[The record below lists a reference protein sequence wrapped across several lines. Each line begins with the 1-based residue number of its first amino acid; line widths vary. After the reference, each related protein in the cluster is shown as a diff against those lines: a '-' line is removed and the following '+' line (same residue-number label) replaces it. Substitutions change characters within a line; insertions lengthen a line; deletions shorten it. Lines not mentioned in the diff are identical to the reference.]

1 MKNVIFTHVPFKA
14 RKFFKVKVKRSPS
27 IDILTADNCVRDYA
41 ETLKPDEVNQIS
53 FKLINSNKTTL
64 FECNA
69 DVQSSDKEDGL
80 LGVLGRVL
88 LEKQG
93 DEDAL
98 NAKIAVE
105 SALDSNSSES
115 NNDVEIDR
123 DSSER
128 QKKQEKTRSKVFT
141 SEDLW
146 KSQNEESEEKTDNE
160 EDKHSTGAL
169 KAPALKEEQFNI
181 SDFENNID
189 PVEHEVG
196 DSERTEPPQPTEPT
210 EKEEKT
216 IQDSKRAEAQMMPLD
231 AFLNL
236 DDLKNKLENF
246 SSAAFDIN
254 KVLDDLGYTEK
265 PANKYERQ
273 LNDAILN
280 ALTEKDLSN
289 TQLDYENDQIEATQK
304 LKASLID
311 VYNTVTDQS
320 ITESVE
326 NDVQDKILQL
336 ESYAAADQ
344 DQNNEHATLEEEGFK
359 KRQKERRDIK
369 IRKFQETLEKEDA
382 AAFSSFSEKVRN
394 EARNKN
400 QAIQRTLYLDKEKA
414 RRNSRNDLVERRN
427 GSLVDQKLELS
438 AKAEEKVITTY
449 RKHREDFQH
458 NYRLVRNIVLAK
470 SKEIDEQKK
479 ADEKEAW
486 DRKVKQQTLNE
497 QKRQNDLLEHQ
508 NRLKEKENKYSDK
521 SLKEIMKLVYKVQNP
536 SQNQNMSKVSAK
548 KATSSDSL
556 PKKVGVEK
564 TASATTN
571 NDQHLDEKEKGQ
583 DEKEKGQVADT
594 PTNKGWKKSKIIGAI
609 LVLCFGIAGVL
620 WGLHTLA
627 TPAPQNSTPT
637 IKTESKA
644 KPKSKKKAVPLK
656 KEDKLSKKK
665 QVEKKPHKNN
675 NNLDRYTS
683 AKTWAQKVDI
693 LNGALGQHDDR
704 ALKQINDNYPTNISK
719 LYENIV
725 MKNDE
730 GTRKAWKAMLPSER
744 NEVSRSARN
753 AVVLSFYAIKDWQAG
768 WEAKEAI
775 NG

>member
-27 IDILTADNCVRDYA
+27 IDILAADKCVRDYA
-41 ETLKPDEVNQIS
+41 ETLNPEEVNQIS

-105 SALDSNSSES
+105 SALDSNSNES

-123 DSSER
+123 DSSE
-128 QKKQEKTRSKVFT
+128 QQQKQEKTSSKVFT

-146 KSQNEESEEKTDNE
+146 KNQKEESEEKTDNE
-160 EDKHSTGAL
+160 EDEHSTGAL
-169 KAPALKEEQFNI
+169 KAPALKEEEEQFNI
-181 SDFENNID
+181 SDFEKDID

-196 DSERTEPPQPTEPT
+196 DSESTEPPQPT

-216 IQDSKRAEAQMMPLD
+216 IQNSKQSEAQMMPLD

-236 DDLKNKLENF
+236 DDIKSKLENF

-254 KVLDDLGYTEK
+254 KVLDDLGYSEK

-289 TQLDYENDQIEATQK
+289 TQLEYENDQIEATQK

-486 DRKVKQQTLNE
+486 DRKLKQQTLNE

-521 SLKEIMKLVYKVQNP
+521 SLKEVMKFMYKVQNP
-536 SQNQNMSKVSAK
+536 SQNQNVSKVSAK
-548 KATSSDSL
+548 KAASSDSL

-571 NDQHLDEKEKGQ
+571 NDQHLNEKEQ
-583 DEKEKGQVADT
+583 GQVADT

-609 LVLCFGIAGVL
+609 LFLCFGIAGVL
-620 WGLHTLA
+620 LGLHILA

-637 IKTESKA
+637 IKTEIKA

-665 QVEKKPHKNN
+665 QVEKKPHKSN

-744 NEVSRSARN
+744 NEVSRGARN

>member
-27 IDILTADNCVRDYA
+27 IDILTADKCVRDYA
-41 ETLKPDEVNQIS
+41 ETLKPEEVNQIS
-53 FKLINSNKTTL
+53 FKLLNSNKTTL

-105 SALDSNSSES
+105 SALDSNSNES

-123 DSSER
+123 DSSE
-128 QKKQEKTRSKVFT
+128 QQKQEKTSSKVFT

-146 KSQNEESEEKTDNE
+146 KNQKEESEEKTDNE
-160 EDKHSTGAL
+160 EDEHSTGAL
-169 KAPALKEEQFNI
+169 KAPALKEEEEQFNI
-181 SDFENNID
+181 SDFEKDID

-196 DSERTEPPQPTEPT
+196 DSESTEPPQPT

-216 IQDSKRAEAQMMPLD
+216 IQNSKQAEAQMMPLD

-236 DDLKNKLENF
+236 DDIKSKLENF

-254 KVLDDLGYTEK
+254 KVLDDLGYSEK

-289 TQLDYENDQIEATQK
+289 TQLEYENDQIEATQK

-486 DRKVKQQTLNE
+486 DRKLKQQTLNE

-521 SLKEIMKLVYKVQNP
+521 SLKEMMKLVYKVQNP

-564 TASATTN
+564 TASATTD

-583 DEKEKGQVADT
+583 AADT

-609 LVLCFGIAGVL
+609 LFLCFGIAGVL
-620 WGLHTLA
+620 LGLHILA

-637 IKTESKA
+637 IKTEIKA

-665 QVEKKPHKNN
+665 QVEKKPHKSN

-693 LNGALGQHDDR
+693 LNGSLGQHDDR

-744 NEVSRSARN
+744 NEVSRGARN
-753 AVVLSFYAIKDWQAG
+753 AVVLSFYAIKDWQSG

>member
-27 IDILTADNCVRDYA
+27 IDILTADKCVRDYA
-41 ETLKPDEVNQIS
+41 ETLKPEEVNHIS
-53 FKLINSNKTTL
+53 FKLINSNKATL

-105 SALDSNSSES
+105 SALDSNSSEL

-123 DSSER
+123 DSSEQ
-128 QKKQEKTRSKVFT
+128 QKKQEKTSSTVFT

-146 KSQNEESEEKTDNE
+146 KNQKEESEGKTDNE
-160 EDKHSTGAL
+160 EDEHSTGAL
-169 KAPALKEEQFNI
+169 KAPALKEEEQFNI
-181 SDFENNID
+181 SDFEKDID

-196 DSERTEPPQPTEPT
+196 GSESTESPQPT
-210 EKEEKT
+210 EKEEET
-216 IQDSKRAEAQMMPLD
+216 IQDSKQAEAKMMPLD

-236 DDLKNKLENF
+236 DDLKRKLENF
-246 SSAAFDIN
+246 SSAAFAIN

-438 AKAEEKVITTY
+438 SKAEEKVVTEY

-486 DRKVKQQTLNE
+486 DRKLKQQTLNE

-521 SLKEIMKLVYKVQNP
+521 SLKEVMKFMYKVQNP
-536 SQNQNMSKVSAK
+536 SQNQNVSKVSAK

-564 TASATTN
+564 TASATTD
-571 NDQHLDEKEKGQ
+571 NDQHLDEKEQ
-583 DEKEKGQVADT
+583 GQVADT

-609 LVLCFGIAGVL
+609 LFLCFGIAVVL
-620 WGLHTLA
+620 FGLHTLA

-637 IKTESKA
+637 IKTETKA

-665 QVEKKPHKNN
+665 QVEKKPHKSN

-730 GTRKAWKAMLPSER
+730 GTRQAWKAMLPSER
-744 NEVSRSARN
+744 NEVSRGARN

>member
-583 DEKEKGQVADT
+583 VADT

>member
-27 IDILTADNCVRDYA
+27 IDILTADKCVRDYA
-41 ETLKPDEVNQIS
+41 ETLNPDEVNQIS

-105 SALDSNSSES
+105 SALDRNSSES

-123 DSSER
+123 DSSEQ
-128 QKKQEKTRSKVFT
+128 QKKQEKTSSTVFT

-146 KSQNEESEEKTDNE
+146 KNQKEESEEKTDNE
-160 EDKHSTGAL
+160 EDEHSTGAL
-169 KAPALKEEQFNI
+169 KAPALKEEEEQFNI
-181 SDFENNID
+181 SDFEKDID

-216 IQDSKRAEAQMMPLD
+216 IQDFKQAEAQMMPLD
-231 AFLNL
+231 SFLNL

-326 NDVQDKILQL
+326 NDIQDKILQL

-382 AAFSSFSEKVRN
+382 AAFSSFSEKVRS

-400 QAIQRTLYLDKEKA
+400 QAIQRTLYLDKEKT

-521 SLKEIMKLVYKVQNP
+521 SLKEMMKYVYKVQNQ

-564 TASATTN
+564 TASATTD
-571 NDQHLDEKEKGQ
+571 NDQHLDEKEQGQ
-583 DEKEKGQVADT
+583 GADT
-594 PTNKGWKKSKIIGAI
+594 PTNKRWKIFKHIAAVI
-609 LVLCFGIAGVL
+609 LLIVCVLIAA
-620 WGLHTLA
+620 WRF
-627 TPAPQNSTPT
+627 PAPSILTPT
-637 IKTESKA
+637 IKTEKTETKA
-644 KPKSKKKAVPLK
+644 KPKAKKKAVPLK

-665 QVEKKPHKNN
+665 QVEKKPHKSN

-744 NEVSRSARN
+744 NEVSRGARN
-753 AVVLSFYAIKDWQAG
+753 AVVLSFYAVKDWQSG

>member
-27 IDILTADNCVRDYA
+27 IDILTADECVRDYA
-41 ETLKPDEVNQIS
+41 ETLNPDEVNPIS

-123 DSSER
+123 DSSEQ
-128 QKKQEKTRSKVFT
+128 QKKQEKTSSTVFT

-146 KSQNEESEEKTDNE
+146 KNQKEESEEKTDNE
-160 EDKHSTGAL
+160 EDEHSTGAL
-169 KAPALKEEQFNI
+169 KAPALKEEEEQFNI
-181 SDFENNID
+181 SDFEKDID

-196 DSERTEPPQPTEPT
+196 ASESTEPPQPT

-216 IQDSKRAEAQMMPLD
+216 IQDSKQVEAQMMPLD

-486 DRKVKQQTLNE
+486 DRKLKQQTLNE

-564 TASATTN
+564 KASATTN
-571 NDQHLDEKEKGQ
+571 NDQHLDEEEKGQ
-583 DEKEKGQVADT
+583 AEKEKGQVADT

-620 WGLHTLA
+620 LGLHTLA

-665 QVEKKPHKNN
+665 QVEKKPHKSN

-744 NEVSRSARN
+744 NEVSRGARN

>member
-27 IDILTADNCVRDYA
+27 IDILTADKCVRDYA
-41 ETLKPDEVNQIS
+41 DTLNPDEVNQIS

-105 SALDSNSSES
+105 SALDSNSNES

-123 DSSER
+123 DSSE
-128 QKKQEKTRSKVFT
+128 QQKQEKISSTVFT

-146 KSQNEESEEKTDNE
+146 KNQKEESEEKTDNE
-160 EDKHSTGAL
+160 EDEHSTGAL
-169 KAPALKEEQFNI
+169 KAPALKEEEEQFNI
-181 SDFENNID
+181 SDFEKDID

-196 DSERTEPPQPTEPT
+196 DSESTEPPQPT

-216 IQDSKRAEAQMMPLD
+216 IQNFKQAEAQMMPLD

-236 DDLKNKLENF
+236 DDIKSKLENF

-254 KVLDDLGYTEK
+254 KVLDDLGYSEK

-289 TQLDYENDQIEATQK
+289 TQLEYENDQIEATQK

-427 GSLVDQKLELS
+427 GSLIDQKLELS

-470 SKEIDEQKK
+470 SREIDEQKK

-521 SLKEIMKLVYKVQNP
+521 SLKEMMKLVYKVQNP

-564 TASATTN
+564 KASTTTN
-571 NDQHLDEKEKGQ
+571 NDQHL

-620 WGLHTLA
+620 LGLHTLA

-665 QVEKKPHKNN
+665 QVEKKPHKSN

-704 ALKQINDNYPTNISK
+704 ALKQINDNYPTNISE

-744 NEVSRSARN
+744 NEVSRGARN
-753 AVVLSFYAIKDWQAG
+753 AVVLSFYAIKDWQSG

>member
-27 IDILTADNCVRDYA
+27 IDILTADKCVRDYA
-41 ETLKPDEVNQIS
+41 ETLNPEEVNQIS

-64 FECNA
+64 FECSA

-105 SALDSNSSES
+105 SALDSNSSEL

-123 DSSER
+123 DSSEQ
-128 QKKQEKTRSKVFT
+128 QKKQEKTSSTVFT

-146 KSQNEESEEKTDNE
+146 KNQKEESEEKTDNE
-160 EDKHSTGAL
+160 EDEHRTGAL
-169 KAPALKEEQFNI
+169 KAPALTEEEKPFDI
-181 SDFENNID
+181 SDFEKDID

-196 DSERTEPPQPTEPT
+196 DSESTEPPQPT

-216 IQDSKRAEAQMMPLD
+216 IQDSKQAEAQMMPLD

-236 DDLKNKLENF
+236 DDLKSKLENF
-246 SSAAFDIN
+246 SSTAFDIN

-470 SKEIDEQKK
+470 SREIDEQKK

-521 SLKEIMKLVYKVQNP
+521 SLKEMMKLVYKVQNP

-564 TASATTN
+564 KASTTTN
-571 NDQHLDEKEKGQ
+571 NDQHL

-609 LVLCFGIAGVL
+609 LFLCLGIAGVL
-620 WGLHTLA
+620 LGLHTLA

-665 QVEKKPHKNN
+665 QVEKKPHKSN

-704 ALKQINDNYPTNISK
+704 ALKQINDNYPTNISE

-744 NEVSRSARN
+744 NEVSRGARN
-753 AVVLSFYAIKDWQAG
+753 AVVLSFYAIKDWQSG

>member
-27 IDILTADNCVRDYA
+27 IDILTADKCVRDYA
-41 ETLKPDEVNQIS
+41 ETLNPEEVNQIS

-123 DSSER
+123 DSSEQ
-128 QKKQEKTRSKVFT
+128 QKKQEKTSSTVFT

-146 KSQNEESEEKTDNE
+146 KNQKEESEEKTDNE

-169 KAPALKEEQFNI
+169 KAPALKEEEEQFNI
-181 SDFENNID
+181 SDFKKDID

-196 DSERTEPPQPTEPT
+196 ASESTEPPQPP

-216 IQDSKRAEAQMMPLD
+216 IQDSKQAEAQMMPLD

-236 DDLKNKLENF
+236 DDLTNKLENF

-521 SLKEIMKLVYKVQNP
+521 SLKEMMKLVYKVQNP

-564 TASATTN
+564 TASATTD

-583 DEKEKGQVADT
+583 VADA

-609 LVLCFGIAGVL
+609 LFLCLGIAVVL
-620 WGLHTLA
+620 FGLHTLA

-637 IKTESKA
+637 IKTENKA

-665 QVEKKPHKNN
+665 QVEKKPHKSN

-744 NEVSRSARN
+744 NEVSRGARN